1 MNLGVVIILT
11 FLGLILFF
19 IFIFLISDLVFIAY
33 FKNKLDYKKDFT
45 KLKWEMKN
53 GVAKWKR

>member
-11 FLGLILFF
+11 PLVLILFF
-19 IFIFLISDLVFIAY
+19 IIIFLISDLVFRVY
-33 FKNKLDYKKDFT
+33 FKNKLNYKKDFI

-53 GVAKWKR
+53 GVAK

>member
-53 GVAKWKR
+53 GVAI